1 MSVAIGELIAHE
13 IGGGWGQRAPS
24 DDEYESAA
32 VIRGTDLPRVALGD
46 TGTVPRRFHRP
57 SALTSRLLRPNDIV
71 FEVSG
76 GSKDQPVGRAL
87 LISRRVLDALDDRAI
102 CASFCKLVRIDEHL
116 AEPSFIYRRLQ
127 AAYADGTLGAYHVQ
141 STGITNFKWKPFLAD
156 FEVDLPDRAIQQ
168 RVGAILGAIDD
179 LIENNR
185 RRIALLERMAQ
196 AIYRE
201 WFVRFRYPGHEVDE
215 LVDSPFGPIPGG
227 WETSDVGS
235 ETLNFDRLRKPLS
248 RRERSERPGGFP
260 YYGAAR
266 IIDSI
271 DNYLFDGDYLLV
283 AEDGSI
289 VTEASFP
296 ILQRVRGQF
305 WVSNHAHVLQGAGRV
320 TTTFLELA
328 LEEYPIM
335 GHVTGAAQPKV
346 TQANLNRIRLL
357 VPTPNV
363 MTAFSDAVEPV
374 VDEQFVL
381 AAACAVLEQT
391 RDALLP
397 KLVTGSIDVSELDL
411 DALLEEPAA

>member
-1 MSVAIGELIAHE
+1 MSEWRSATVAELQAVKVLLVEDGNHGEYRPRPSE
-13 IGGGWGQRAPS
+13 FEPGGTAFIRAADLS
-24 DDEYESAA
+24 DGRVRFGEA
-32 VIRGTDLPRVALGD
+32 GTINDVALARIRKGVGQPGD
-46 TGTVPRRFHRP
+46 ILFSHKGTIGKLARVEPEAPPFVCSP
-57 SALTSRLLRPNDIV
+57 QTT
-71 FEVSG
+71 FW
-76 GSKDQPVGRAL
+76 
-87 LISRRVLDALDDRAI
+87 RVLDQQVLEPAYLYAFMRTRCFIDQWW
-102 CASFCKLVRIDEHL
+102 VRKGETDMADYVSLTAQRHL
-116 AEPSFIYRRLQ
+116 RIVLPPVEVQRRI
-127 AAYADGTLGAYHVQ
+127 AAPL
-141 STGITNFKWKPFLAD
+141 
-156 FEVDLPDRAIQQ
+156 R
-168 RVGAILGAIDD
+168 AIDD

-185 RRIALLERMAQ
+185 WRIALLERMAQ

-201 WFVRFRYPGHEVDE
+201 WFVHFRYPGHEDDE
-215 LVDSPFGPIPGG
+215 LIDSPLGPIPAG

-248 RRERSERPGGFP
+248 RRERLERPGRFP

-266 IIDSI
+266 VIDSI

-283 AEDGSI
+283 AEDGSV
-289 VTEASFP
+289 VTEAGFP

-346 TQANLNRIRLL
+346 TQENLNRIRLL
-357 VPTPNV
+357 VPAPNV
-363 MTAFSDAVEPV
+363 ITAFSDVVEAV

-381 AAACAVLEQT
+381 AARCAVLEQI

-397 KLVTGSIDVSELDL
+397 KLVTGAIDVSHLDL